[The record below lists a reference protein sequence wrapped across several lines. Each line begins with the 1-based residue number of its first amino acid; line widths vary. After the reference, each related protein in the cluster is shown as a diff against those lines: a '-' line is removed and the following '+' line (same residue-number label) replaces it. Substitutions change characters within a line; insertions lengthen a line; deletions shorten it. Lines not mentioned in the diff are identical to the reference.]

1 MEEGYESRRGSRWEE
16 LDTDILVRIFQK
28 FSIFELTSGLAHV
41 CSLWRAA
48 CCDPIL
54 WKTLDLSHMRS
65 SFIKIPLEPYVYV
78 ERRSDEALTRIL
90 KLSMNL
96 SGGNTRA
103 LVFHFNLFLSDDQLT
118 YTAERCPRLRR
129 IVLPAWNRI
138 KKTGICKAI
147 RIWKDLESLTM
158 PSIANP
164 PYLLTE
170 IAKNCKNF
178 KELKIMGPF
187 EIFFANTLITY
198 LPNLKTLSLRC
209 SAIKR
214 EALIKILDGLPDLE
228 VLNISHSYLVEYSVW
243 QPQQKVIVRELDKT
257 ILEKASRLKRFL
269 TCMEHETCVM
279 CQRTENDEGIVRW
292 YKYEEGE
299 WKVDE
304 VSSLHL

>member
-1 MEEGYESRRGSRWEE
+1 
-16 LDTDILVRIFQK
+16 
-28 FSIFELTSGLAHV
+28 
-41 CSLWRAA
+41 
-48 CCDPIL
+48 
-54 WKTLDLSHMRS
+54 
-65 SFIKIPLEPYVYV
+65 
-78 ERRSDEALTRIL
+78 
-90 KLSMNL
+90 
-96 SGGNTRA
+96 
-103 LVFHFNLFLSDDQLT
+103 
-118 YTAERCPRLRR
+118 
-129 IVLPAWNRI
+129 
-138 KKTGICKAI
+138 
-147 RIWKDLESLTM
+147 M

-164 PYLLTE
+164 PYLLAE

-269 TCMEHETCVM
+269 TCMEHQTCVM

>member
-1 MEEGYESRRGSRWEE
+1 MRR
-16 LDTDILVRIFQK
+16 V
-28 FSIFELTSGLAHV
+28 
-41 CSLWRAA
+41 
-48 CCDPIL
+48 
-54 WKTLDLSHMRS
+54 
-65 SFIKIPLEPYVYV
+65 
-78 ERRSDEALTRIL
+78 
-90 KLSMNL
+90 
-96 SGGNTRA
+96 
-103 LVFHFNLFLSDDQLT
+103 
-118 YTAERCPRLRR
+118 
-129 IVLPAWNRI
+129 VLPAWNRI

-187 EIFFANTLITY
+187 EVFFANTLITC
-198 LPNLKTLSLRC
+198 LPNIKTLSIRC

-214 EALIKILDGLPDLE
+214 EALMKILDGLPSLE
-228 VLNISHSYLVEYSVW
+228 VLNISHSHLVEYSGW

-257 ILEKASRLKRFL
+257 IMEKTARLKKFL
-269 TCMEHETCVM
+269 TCMDHKTCVM

-292 YKYEEGE
+292 YKYEEGD

>member
-1 MEEGYESRRGSRWEE
+1 MEEEYESRRMRRWEE
-16 LDTDILVRIFQK
+16 LDTDILVKIFHK
-28 FSIFELTSGLAHV
+28 FSVFELARV
-41 CSLWRAA
+41 CSVWRTA
-48 CCDPIL
+48 CCHPIL

-78 ERRSDEALTRIL
+78 ERRSDESLTRIL

-96 SGGNTRA
+96 SGGNTRTLA
-103 LVFHFNLFLSDDQLT
+103 FHFNLFLSDDQLT
-118 YTAERCPRLRR
+118 YTAERCPGLRR
-129 IVLPAWNRI
+129 LVLPAWNRI
-138 KKTGICKAI
+138 KMTGICKAI

-164 PYLLTE
+164 PYLFTE
-170 IAKNCKNF
+170 IANNCSNF

-187 EIFFANTLITY
+187 EIFFADTLISC
-198 LPNLKTLSLRC
+198 LPHLKTLILRC
-209 SAIKR
+209 SSINR
-214 EALIKILDGLPDLE
+214 EALIKILDGLKDLE
-228 VLNISHSYLVEYSVW
+228 VLNISHSYLVELSGW
-243 QPQQKVIVRELDKT
+243 QPQKKVIVRELDEV

-269 TCMEHETCVM
+269 TCMEHETCIM

-292 YKYEEGE
+292 YKYEEDD